1 MGPGL
6 DNKCGFIYRM
16 NLERDETDGTQYSNI
31 NIKKTF
37 FEISNNICFQGKLL
51 VSQDLWTV
59 GKLCSK
65 YHHPFGHCILP
76 QHESLQV
83 LPTQVLLNLI
93 CTVKEPKFALYET
106 VSTTLDVKLHCSYTG
121 FINNLKFFLNVASN
135 IPSQDLVNCK
145 KGSLVHGLYFLLSFS
160 VMKSI
165 RFDSYLIAFQNTNL
179 SLIITNKKYLSQYLF
194 F

>member
-1 MGPGL
+1 ML
-6 DNKCGFIYRM
+6 NGFL
-16 NLERDETDGTQYSNI
+16 NTQEYVIRVS
-31 NIKKTF
+31 
-37 FEISNNICFQGKLL
+37 L
-51 VSQDLWTV
+51 VEQV
-59 GKLCSK
+59 N
-65 YHHPFGHCILP
+65 PFSVLHKGCIQCL
-76 QHESLQV
+76 
-83 LPTQVLLNLI
+83 VLLNLI

-165 RFDSYLIAFQNTNL
+165 RFDSYLIAFQI
-179 SLIITNKKYLSQYLF
+179 SVCIKDFGAKLI
-194 F
+194 